1 MDRRRLAVLAALG
14 LVGCVGDQS
23 CKVRETS
30 LPDAKNVHAEAP
42 SLLPAMPVAST
53 GPTRGQVAENPV
65 QPNVTLTSATANMP
79 APTGQVAVR
88 IRAHVNG
95 APILDEELREALVL
109 RSGEL
114 LQVPEGRRAQ
124 VFQELAGKEL
134 DRLIERE
141 LVLQEALQ
149 KIKEL
154 KRPQLEAQL
163 KMEASKEADKR
174 IGDIKKSA
182 KITGE
187 PEFKAFLQQNG
198 LSIEG
203 LRRQTERNF
212 MMTEYV
218 RNIIFPTIQRISM
231 QQVREYFEEHPDEF
245 TKPDRVK
252 WLDLFV
258 DASRFAS
265 HEEARRYTETIAQ
278 RARAG
283 EDFAA
288 LVKQF
293 DNGDSSLRNG
303 EGLGQKRGEIKP
315 PQAEPVLFSL
325 QAGEVGPLVDLGF
338 GFHVVKAV
346 ERDVAGPEPFDDK
359 LQVKIRDRLKNLIAE
374 REFKRIVDELK
385 RKATVVVYQD

>member
-1 MDRRRLAVLAALG
+1 MDRRSLAVLAAFG
-14 LVGCVGDQS
+14 LVGCIGDRS

-42 SLLPAMPVAST
+42 SLLPTMPVAST
-53 GPTRGQVAENPV
+53 GPTRGQTAENPP

-79 APTGQVAVR
+79 APTGQVAVK

-114 LQVPEGRRAQ
+114 LQVPEARRAQ

-149 KIKEL
+149 RIKEL

-163 KMEASKEADKR
+163 KMEAGKEADRR
-174 IGDIKKSA
+174 IREIKKSA

-187 PEFKAFLQQNG
+187 TEFKAFLQQNG

-203 LRRQTERNF
+203 MRRQTERNF
-212 MMTEYV
+212 MMTEYI
-218 RNIIFPTIQRISM
+218 RNIIFPTVQRISM
-231 QQVREYFEEHPDEF
+231 QEVREYYEGHANEF
-245 TKPDRVK
+245 ARPDRVK

-265 HEEARRYTETIAQ
+265 HEDARRYAETIAQ

-283 EDFAA
+283 EDFAT

-293 DNGDSSLRNG
+293 DTGDSSLRNG

-315 PQAEPVLFSL
+315 PQAEPVVFALK
-325 QAGEVGPLVDLGF
+325 AGEVGPLVDLGF
-338 GFHVVKAV
+338 GFHVVKV
-346 ERDVAGPEPFDDK
+346 IERDTAGPEPFDDK
-359 LQVKIRDRLKNLIAE
+359 LQKRIRDRLKNIIAE
-374 REFKRIVDELK
+374 QEFKRIVDELK
-385 RKATVVVYQD
+385 RKATIVVYQN